1 MQMRFS
7 TYRLLAC
14 MAVVV
19 LAGLPGAAA
28 ADEWDSCV
36 KLSDDLAVA
45 GCSRA
50 IDSQPIHGSKP
61 RAAVCASRRGVR
73 RHRATSTAQWRIT
86 TSRCGSIRRIRLPTT
101 TAATFGSTGATSTGP
116 SRTIT
121 RRSSSIRNMGRLRQP
136 RQRLGVQGRLR
147 PGHRGLRPGDP
158 ARSERC

>member
-19 LAGLPGAAA
+19 LAGLPGVAA

-50 IDSQPIHGSKP
+50 IDSREYTGRSLA
-61 RAAVCASRRGVR
+61 RVYARRGVR
-73 RHRATSTAQWRIT
+73 
-86 TSRCGSIRRIRLPTT
+86 GKGRRQPRSGGLQRVDADRSDVSGCLP
-101 TAATFGSTGATSTGP
+101 
-116 SRTIT
+116 
-121 RRSSSIRNMGRLRQP
+121 QP
-136 RQRLGVQGRLR
+136 RQRLVPQGRLR
-147 PGHRGLRPGDP
+147 PGHRG
-158 ARSERC
+158 